1 MTPPL
6 TMPPPATATPPRSE
20 PPSAGGGA
28 SSTERLRS
36 LDVFRGM
43 TVAGMLLVNNPGTW
57 SAIYPPLQHA
67 EWHGWTPTDLIFP
80 FFLIIVGITTELSLR
95 ARRARGDD
103 ERAIIRQIFR
113 RGSLIFLFGL
123 ILSAFPFF
131 TWTPAIAGNPDPS
144 FLDRVVDRVEHLRV
158 LGVLQRIGLAYLF
171 GALLTLRTS
180 WKQQVGIVMVLLF
193 GYWALM
199 TLVPVP
205 DTGVPGRFVL
215 DKPDALLSAWLD
227 RTVLTPDHLW
237 IGSRTWDPEGLLST
251 LPAIGTMMLGTF
263 AGRWIG
269 QPRPLTDRLA
279 AMFAIGA
286 LVMLAGLVW
295 NWVFP
300 INKSIWTSSYVLF
313 TAGTGAVTLATC
325 MWIIDVMG
333 VRKWT
338 FPFVVYGMNP
348 MLAFLGSGLLARLTS
363 SVWTMDAGD
372 GTRISAQGLFYKTVY
387 ASWLPPREASFAY
400 ALSFVAFWFVILWA
414 AWKRGFVLKV

>member
-1 MTPPL
+1 MSAPL
-6 TMPPPATATPPRSE
+6 TMPPPTTAPRRSD
-20 PPSAGGGA
+20 PAAVGGNTG
-28 SSTERLRS
+28 TVERLLS

-67 EWHGWTPTDLIFP
+67 PWHGWTPTDLIFP
-80 FFLIIVGITTELSLR
+80 FFLFIVGITTELSLR

-131 TWTPAIAGNPDPS
+131 TWTPTIPGNPDPS
-144 FLDRVVDRVEHLRV
+144 FWDRVVDRFEHLRV
-158 LGVLQRIGLAYLF
+158 MGVLQRIGLAYLF
-171 GALLTLRTS
+171 GALLTLRTT
-180 WKQQVGIVMVLLF
+180 WKQQVGILAALLF

-205 DTGVPGRFVL
+205 DTGIPGRFVL
-215 DKPDALLSAWLD
+215 DKPEALLSAWID
-227 RTVLTPDHLW
+227 RTVFTPDHLW
-237 IGSRTWDPEGLLST
+237 IGSKTWDPEGLLST
-251 LPAIGTMMLGTF
+251 LPAIGTMMLGVF

-269 QPRPLTDRLA
+269 QPRPLNDRLA

-286 LVMLAGLVW
+286 FVMVAGLVW

-313 TAGTGAVTLATC
+313 TAGMGAVTLATC
-325 MWIIDVMG
+325 MWLIDVVG
-333 VRKWT
+333 VRQWT

-348 MLAFLGSGLLARLTS
+348 MLAFLGSGLMARLTS
-363 SVWTMDAGD
+363 SVLTFDTGD
-372 GTRISAQGLFYKTVY
+372 GTRVSAQGLFFKTVY